1 MKLREKTL
9 LVIGLTLVGLVGV
22 LYATASTILM
32 NQVRNLEVDY
42 TKRGV
47 QRALDA
53 LAEDIN
59 NLTVPVRQLAVW
71 DDTYL
76 FMQQPN
82 ARYLETNFSDD
93 TFSDYRLNIALLI
106 DRSGKVVFSKNWDFK
121 KSQSFPIEKEILQHL
136 KPNSLLLKHSH
147 PDSIRTGIILLPE
160 NPLLIVSHPIV
171 KNTFQGDIQGTM
183 VMGRYLTPEE
193 IKRLSV
199 LTQLNIDIYLVK
211 SPQLS
216 TNLQLIINSLVEQSR
231 NSIPNQI
238 ESKNK
243 AVFPLKQTNV
253 KSLATAHITAQQLDE
268 NTIAGYNLITDIYGQ
283 PALLLQ
289 VKLPRTIYN
298 QGKNSLSYLLWS
310 LVGVGVVFGIGNLF
324 LLEKLVLSRLAR
336 LSTGVK
342 NIGSSGDLSMRVSAK
357 GNDELSSLGL
367 TINWMLEALERSL
380 KELKIEREKAEKLL
394 LNILPEVI
402 AVRLKKDSCTIA
414 DNFAEATV
422 LFADIVGFTKMA
434 AHTSPVELVNL
445 LNQIF
450 SAFDRLVE
458 QHGLEKIKT
467 IGDAYMVVGGLPIPR
482 PDHAE
487 AMAEMALDMQREIEK
502 FNTKNK
508 VDFSMR
514 IGINTGPVVAGV
526 IGIKKFIYDLWGD
539 TVNTASR
546 MESHG
551 LPGCIQVTEATY
563 NCLKEKYVLQ
573 ERGVIQIKGKGEMT
587 TYLLIG
593 RKENQESGVRIQE
606 SEFRSQNSKN

>member
-9 LVIGLTLVGLVGV
+9 LVICLTLVGLVAV

-32 NQVRNLEVDY
+32 KNIRSVEVDY
-42 TKRGV
+42 TQRGV
-47 QRALDA
+47 KRALDA
-53 LAEDIN
+53 LAEDISS
-59 NLTVPVRQLAVW
+59 LTVPVRQLAAW
-71 DDTYL
+71 DDTYA
-76 FMQQPN
+76 FMQKPTE
-82 ARYLETNFSDD
+82 RYLKTNFPYE
-93 TFSDYRLNIALLI
+93 TFSDYRLNIVLLI
-106 DRSGKVVFSKNWDFK
+106 DRAGKVVFSRNWDLK
-121 KSQSFPIEKEILQHL
+121 KRQKFPISKEILQHI
-136 KPNSLLLKHSH
+136 KPNSLLLKHSQ
-147 PDSIRTGIILLPE
+147 PNSIQAGVILLPE
-160 NPLLIVSHPIV
+160 NPLMIVSHPIV
-171 KNTFQGDIQGTM
+171 KNKFQGEIQGTM
-183 VMGRYLTPEE
+183 VMGRYLTADE
-193 IKRLSV
+193 IKRLSA
-199 LTQLNIDIYLVK
+199 LTQLPIDIYPAK

-216 TNLQLIINSLVEQSR
+216 ADLQLIGNSLIEGSKNPLVG
-231 NSIPNQI
+231 QI
-238 ESKNK
+238 ESDNE
-243 AVFPLKQTNV
+243 AFLRSENIDV
-253 KSLATAHITAQQLDE
+253 KSITTERIIAQPLDE
-268 NTIAGYNLITDIYGQ
+268 NTTAGYRLITDIYGQ

-289 VKLPRTIYN
+289 VKLRRAIYN
-298 QGKNSLSYLLWS
+298 QGKNSLLYLFWS
-310 LVGVGVVFGIGNLF
+310 LIGVGVIFGIGNLF
-324 LLEKLVLSRLAR
+324 LLEKLVLAR
-336 LSTGVK
+336 LYRLSAGVK
-342 NIGSSGDLSMRVSAK
+342 DIGTSGDLSMRVSTK
-357 GNDELSSLGL
+357 GNDELSSLGS
-367 TINWMLEALERSL
+367 TINWMLEALEGSL

-402 AVRLKKDSCTIA
+402 ADRLKKDPHTIA

-487 AMAEMALDMQREIEK
+487 AMAEMALDMLREIEY
-502 FNTKNK
+502 FNQKNQ
-508 VDFSMR
+508 VNFNMR

-539 TVNTASR
+539 TVNIASR

-563 NCLKEKYVLQ
+563 KCLKEKYEFQ

-587 TYLLIG
+587 TYLLMG
-593 RKENQESGVRIQE
+593 GKRDQDLRI
-606 SEFRSQNSKN
+606 